1 MALPSSLTPIGDV
14 DALIAQLQAIV
25 ADPKRFAAAA
35 AIDDTTRQQLKQLTR
50 AASVALEEPFETVQ
64 RLAYSAE
71 VLILTPVLSQP
82 LPLITTRIAQR
93 HNIFAT
99 LVAGSQQGQ
108 GQGPVSFGA
117 LKEATGLQDA
127 VLESLLDYL
136 GSQGMLSQPVRGQY
150 AAIGLTQL
158 MTAPLLQDAIIHFH
172 DNCLPAFAALNTVL
186 SSPPSQK
193 LNAFEVGQHSTVD
206 FYTWLETHPTQQ
218 GAFHR
223 FMEAQFASLPT
234 WLDAVDFASEL
245 GGGAGLGYANHV
257 VFVDVGGGNGQQIAA
272 LKEKFPELKGRAILQ
287 DRPEVLE
294 KALEVDGMEKMN
306 YDYLTEQPVKDAC
319 VYYFRQIM
327 HNNDD
332 ATCIRILQS
341 QLPAMGP
348 SSVIV
353 IDDKCLSDDK
363 PPQDAPGVEY
373 TAALSIAMKVMFNA
387 QERREAHWRALLS
400 EAGLAIKHV
409 RRFTKFED
417 SVIIA
422 AKQCFS
428 T

>member
-1 MALPSSLTPIGDV
+1 MALSSSPTPIGDV

-25 ADPKRFAAAA
+25 ADPKRFAATAV
-35 AIDDTTRQQLKQLTR
+35 IDDSTRQQLKQLTR
-50 AASVALEEPFETVQ
+50 AASVALEEPFET
-64 RLAYSAE
+64 
-71 VLILTPVLSQP
+71 P

-108 GQGPVSFGA
+108 GPVSFDA

-127 VLESLLDYL
+127 VLESVLDYL
-136 GSQGMLSQPVRGQY
+136 GSQGMLSEPVRGQY
-150 AAIGLTQL
+150 VAIGLTQL

-186 SSPPSQK
+186 SSPSEK

-245 GGGAGLGYANHV
+245 GGADLGSAEHV

-272 LKEKFPELKGRAILQ
+272 LKEKFPGLKGRAILQ

-294 KALEVDGMEKMN
+294 KAPEVDGMEKMS

-400 EAGLAIKHV
+400 EVGLAIKDV
-409 RRFTKFED
+409 RRFTEFED

-428 T
+428 TE

>member
-1 MALPSSLTPIGDV
+1 MALSSSPTPVGHV

-25 ADPKRFAAAA
+25 ADPKSFAATA
-35 AIDDTTRQQLKQLTR
+35 AIDDITRQQLKQLTR

-64 RLAYSAE
+64 RLAYS
-71 VLILTPVLSQP
+71 P

-93 HNIFAT
+93 HDIFAT
-99 LVAGSQQGQ
+99 LVAGSQR
-108 GQGPVSFGA
+108 GQGPVSFDA

-127 VLESLLDYL
+127 VLESVLDYL
-136 GSQGMLSQPVRGQY
+136 GSQGMLSEPVRGQY
-150 AAIGLTQL
+150 VAIGLTQL
-158 MTAPLLQDAIIHFH
+158 MAAPLLQDAIVHFH

-186 SSPPSQK
+186 SSPSEK

-223 FMEAQFASLPT
+223 FMEAQFATLPT

-245 GGGAGLGYANHV
+245 GGADLGSAEHV

-272 LKEKFPELKGRAILQ
+272 LKEKFPGLKGRVILQ

-294 KALEVDGMEKMN
+294 RALKVDGMEKMS
-306 YDYLTEQPVKDAC
+306 YDYLTEQPVKNAC

-400 EAGLAIKHV
+400 EVGLAIKDV

>member
-1 MALPSSLTPIGDV
+1 MALSSSPTPVGDV

-35 AIDDTTRQQLKQLTR
+35 AIDDITRQQLKQLTR

-64 RLAYSAE
+64 RLAYS
-71 VLILTPVLSQP
+71 P

-93 HNIFAT
+93 HDIFAT

-108 GQGPVSFGA
+108 GPVSFDA

-127 VLESLLDYL
+127 VLESVLDYL
-136 GSQGMLSQPVRGQY
+136 GSQGMLSEPVRGQY
-150 AAIGLTQL
+150 VALGLTQL
-158 MTAPLLQDAIIHFH
+158 MAAPLLQDAIIHFH

-186 SSPPSQK
+186 SSPSEK

-223 FMEAQFASLPT
+223 FMEAQFATLPT

-245 GGGAGLGYANHV
+245 GGADLGSAEHV

-272 LKEKFPELKGRAILQ
+272 LKEKFPGLKGRAILQ

-294 KALEVDGMEKMN
+294 RALKVDGMEKMS
-306 YDYLTEQPVKDAC
+306 YDYLTEQPVKNAC

-400 EAGLAIKHV
+400 EVGLAIKDV

>member
-1 MALPSSLTPIGDV
+1 MALSSSLTPIGDV

-25 ADPKRFAAAA
+25 ADPKRFAATA

-64 RLAYSAE
+64 RLGYS
-71 VLILTPVLSQP
+71 P

-99 LVAGSQQGQ
+99 LVAASQQQ
-108 GQGPVSFGA
+108 GQGPVSFDA
-117 LKEATGLQDA
+117 LKEVTGLQDA
-127 VLESLLDYL
+127 VLESVLDYL

-158 MTAPLLQDAIIHFH
+158 MTAPLLQDAIMHFH
-172 DNCLPAFAALNTVL
+172 DTCLPAFAALNTVL

-193 LNAFEVGQHSTVD
+193 RNAFQIGQHSAVD
-206 FYTWLETHPTQQ
+206 FYTWLETRPTQQ

-245 GGGAGLGYANHV
+245 GGAGLGSANHV
-257 VFVDVGGGNGQQIAA
+257 VFVDVGGGYGQQIAA
-272 LKEKFPELKGRAILQ
+272 LKQKFPGLKGRAILQ

-294 KALEVDGMEKMN
+294 KALEVQGMEKMS

-327 HNNDD
+327 HNHDD

-373 TAALSIAMKVMFNA
+373 TAALSIAMKVLFNA
-387 QERREAHWRALLS
+387 QERREAHWRAMLS

>member
-1 MALPSSLTPIGDV
+1 MALSSSPTPVGDV

-35 AIDDTTRQQLKQLTR
+35 AIDDITRQQLKQLTR

-64 RLAYSAE
+64 RLAYS
-71 VLILTPVLSQP
+71 P

-93 HNIFAT
+93 HDIFAT

-108 GQGPVSFGA
+108 GPVSFDA

-127 VLESLLDYL
+127 VLESVLDYL
-136 GSQGMLSQPVRGQY
+136 GSQGMLSEPVRGQY
-150 AAIGLTQL
+150 VALGLTQL
-158 MTAPLLQDAIIHFH
+158 MAAPLLQDAITHFH

-186 SSPPSQK
+186 SSPSEK

-223 FMEAQFASLPT
+223 FMEAQFATLPT

-245 GGGAGLGYANHV
+245 GGADLGSAEHV

-272 LKEKFPELKGRAILQ
+272 LKEKFPGLKGRAILQ

-294 KALEVDGMEKMN
+294 RALKVDGMEKMS
-306 YDYLTEQPVKDAC
+306 YDYLTEQPVKNAC

-363 PPQDAPGVEY
+363 PPHDAPGVEY

-400 EAGLAIKHV
+400 EVGLAIKDV